1 MTDFDLA
8 AIVAEIAGDTP
19 MTLVEAGSPE
29 VARVPEPW
37 RAIASSA
44 DAATRASAAVALWN
58 PEFLALVPRFAEVFR
73 ERLEDV
79 RVCRLGDDWVLLYLA
94 GDSPEG
100 HVAWIGWEPGGTTT
114 QAPFWEAIPLPARDF
129 LTGVHAGF
137 TGPDWQ
143 SHGLIPPRWMQTF
156 ADWAEFDDET
166 IEEWNDEW
174 TVAVDRMT
182 LVTTNA
188 SLLYHCVSPDAPG
201 RMVLVYEGDVDDRPE
216 FGEALDELMSERFE
230 S

>member
-8 AIVAEIAGDTP
+8 AILAEIAGQTP
-19 MTLVEAGSPE
+19 MTLVEPGSPE
-29 VARVPEPW
+29 AALVPEPW

-44 DAATRASAAVALWN
+44 DPAIRASAALALWN

-73 ERLEDV
+73 ARLEDV
-79 RVCRLGDDWVLLYLA
+79 RVCRLQDDWVLLYLA
-94 GDSPEG
+94 GHPVES
-100 HVAWIGWEPGGTTT
+100 HVTWIGWEPGDHTR
-114 QAPFWEAIPLPARDF
+114 APFWEAIPLPARDF

-143 SHGLIPPRWMQTF
+143 SYGLMPPKWMQIF
-156 ADWAEFDDET
+156 AEWAEFDDET
-166 IEEWNDEW
+166 IEEWNAEW
-174 TVAVDRMT
+174 TVGVDRMT
-182 LVTTNA
+182 LVTANG

-216 FGEALDELMSERFE
+216 FGEALDELMSERFAV
-230 S
+230 